1 MEQAFPGAFR
11 IVGNPDG
18 APRSGAFEVELRE
31 AGAPGE
37 EGAVLWS
44 KLLTGEP
51 SSLEAVPGIADAVIL
66 ELRRAS

>member
-1 MEQAFPGAFR
+1 M
-11 IVGNPDG
+11 
-18 APRSGAFEVELRE
+18 ELRE